1 MDIYSSKKKARHAK
15 QKHAPQRVKKAGNIN
30 KNSEKKPF
38 FGFLKNSKKP
48 KSKKAPLTGNKKKT
62 VIALISVASCLGAIL
77 LGFVIWVVIQISGIK
92 KAADK
97 SYDPNFQNEVIK
109 VEQKDGAIYN
119 IALFGIDTRDPE
131 SFKGLSDSMMILSL
145 DTNEKEIRL
154 ISLMRDTLVPIEYNG
169 KTIYGKLNSA
179 YSRGGPAL
187 AVNTINKVFDLD
199 IQEYATVNF
208 YGMAD
213 IIDEMGGIEIDVQ
226 EKEINVHNGLNHNI
240 REQAYYM
247 GIKNPPLVTK
257 AGKQKLSGIQ
267 AVAWARIRS
276 TSTAEGSRDDFGRT
290 DRQRVVMEALL
301 NKALNQNIL
310 KYPDIAKT
318 MLGFVKTSLSF
329 DEMWSLAT
337 DILSPGV
344 EFHQT
349 RVPQPKYLINYGL
362 SVPNVGSTVYF
373 DLDFGAKII
382 DSFIYANMSQEEFL
396 EKNPIE
402 KNAWYDGPVNE
413 PKPDDPDDTSS
424 DVNSGDG
431 TSSGDGSSDITS
443 SGDTTS
449 TDTSSEGSSSEDTP
463 SEDTPS
469 EDTPSEDTPSE
480 DTPSE
485 NTPSEPTGD
494 EEPDGELAA

>member
-15 QKHAPQRVKKAGNIN
+15 QKHAPQRAKKAGNIN
-30 KNSEKKPF
+30 KNGEKTPL
-38 FGFLKNSKKP
+38 FGFLKHSKKP

-62 VIALISVASCLGAIL
+62 AIVLISVASCLGAIL
-77 LGFVIWVVIQISGIK
+77 LGFVIWIVVEIAGIK
-92 KAADK
+92 KAAEE
-97 SYDPNFQNEVIK
+97 SYDPEFENDVIQ
-109 VEQKDGAIYN
+109 VEQKDGDIYN
-119 IALFGIDTRDPE
+119 IALFGIDTRDPD

-145 DTNEKEIRL
+145 DTKEKEIRL

-247 GIKNPPLVTK
+247 GIKNPPLVK
-257 AGKQKLSGIQ
+257 NGGKQMLTGIQ

-276 TSTAEGSRDDFGRT
+276 TSTADGSRDDFGRT

-310 KYPDIAKT
+310 KYPDLAKT

-344 EFHQT
+344 KFHQT

-362 SVPNVGSTVYF
+362 SVPGVGSTVYF

-382 DSFIYANMSQEEFL
+382 DSFIYANMSQEDFL

-402 KNAWYDGPVNE
+402 KNAWYDGPVNT
-413 PKPDDPDDTSS
+413 PKPDEPDDTP
-424 DVNSGDG
+424 DND
-431 TSSGDGSSDITS
+431 DSSDITS
-443 SGDTTS
+443 SGDGSSNDTSSGGITSTDTPS
-449 TDTSSEGSSSEDTP
+449 TDTSSTDTPSTDTP
-463 SEDTPS
+463 SEDIPGLDSSKT
-469 EDTPSEDTPSE
+469 DTPSVPTENVGSE
-480 DTPSE
+480 E
-485 NTPSEPTGD
+485 QQV
-494 EEPDGELAA
+494 A